1 MPPETE
7 AAETIDTAPAATHGA
22 APAAAPAEAPA
33 TGAAAPPSLFD
44 AASPDAPK
52 LDAEGQPI
60 RPDWLPEQFWDP
72 ETKAPRADALAKSWA
87 DLRRI
92 VSRGEHKPPADD
104 TGYSLPAVEGLPA
117 DFVPVDDAVWT
128 QVRKA
133 AHQAGLTAQQLQAV
147 AAPMLAHAAKVA
159 AEAGAPPPPEDPA
172 AAAEAQR
179 AAYQAEIQKLGP
191 NGERV
196 LRDVD
201 AWMKGLASR
210 GILTEAELG
219 DLRGISTAAGVRAL
233 AKLRELAGERALPVD
248 ALMVED
254 TTQADAQRMM
264 EEGFAKNDAA
274 LVEKGRQ
281 VLRRLEREGRLAAR

>member
-1 MPPETE
+1 MSETKT
-7 AAETIDTAPAATHGA
+7 AAPIDTAPAA
-22 APAAAPAEAPA
+22 APA
-33 TGAAAPPSLFD
+33 TTSDAPGKSDQAAASPASLFD

-92 VSRGEHKPPADD
+92 VSRGEHKPPPDD
-104 TGYSLPAVEGLPA
+104 TGYTLPAVEGLPA
-117 DFVPVDDAVWT
+117 DFIPVDDAVWAR
-128 QVRKA
+128 VRKA
-133 AHQAGLTAQQLQAV
+133 AHQAGLTVQQLQAI
-147 AAPMLAHAAKVA
+147 AAPMLAHAAQIA
-159 AEAGAPPPPEDPA
+159 AQGPAAAPPEDPA
-172 AAAEAQR
+172 AAMEAQR
-179 AAYQAEIQKLGP
+179 AAYQAEIAKLGP

-201 AWMKGLASR
+201 GWMKGLRSR
-210 GILTEAELG
+210 GILTDAELA

-248 ALMVED
+248 ALTVED
-254 TTQADAQRMM
+254 TTQADAQRMLQ
-264 EEGFAKNDAA
+264 EGFEKNDEG
-274 LVEKGRQ
+274 LIRKGRS
-281 VLRRLEREGRLAAR
+281 VLERLEREGRLVTR